1 MAEEKKVTLQNKTGD
16 TVYRPETDADKVTV
30 TDGSTVQDVLDS
42 LKSQVA
48 ILRKAV
54 GSCLVFETI
63 ADRNAMKLDA
73 AGYTAFV
80 RDATGDP
87 TVPSGGAFYIA
98 SSLDDSGAVWAKI
111 GPASVADLDNGMA
124 TDAELAAK
132 GDELKSQ
139 IDTIDA
145 ENDARA
151 ATMEEHLKEFN
162 ETEASDYAS
171 EFTKASN

>member
-30 TDGSTVQDVLDS
+30 TSGGNVQEVLDALCREVTS
-42 LKSQVA
+42 LRS
-48 ILRKAV
+48 AV
-54 GSCLVFETI
+54 GSCLMVENI
-63 ADRNAMKLDA
+63 AERDAMKITA
-73 AGYTAFV
+73 AGYTIFV
-80 RDATGDP
+80 KDATGDA
-87 TVPSGGAFYIA
+87 TVSSGGAFYVATAIG
-98 SSLDDSGAVWAKI
+98 DRGTVWAKV
-111 GPASVADLDNGMA
+111 GPASVADLDDGMA

-162 ETEASDYAS
+162 ETEADDYVS
-171 EFTKASN
+171 EFNKASG